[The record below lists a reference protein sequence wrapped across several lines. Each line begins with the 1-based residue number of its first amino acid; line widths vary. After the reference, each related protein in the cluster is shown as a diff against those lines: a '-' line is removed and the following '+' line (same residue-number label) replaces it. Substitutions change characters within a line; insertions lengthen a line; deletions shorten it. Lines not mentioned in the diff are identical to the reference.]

1 MVDERTGRR
10 YSLKISEDG
19 TVRSADL
26 KQITAGG
33 DGNGIKMFDP
43 GCTNTATCRSTVSF
57 IDGGKGVLR
66 YRGIPIEALAEKSTY
81 LETAYLLQYGHL
93 PSRAQLASWEEA
105 VMRHSALP
113 DGVAEAVA
121 ALPHDAHFMAT
132 IITALTALS
141 AFHPEQNP
149 ALQGG
154 GIYKS
159 KEIRDKQVVRIIGKM
174 PALAALAYHRRSG
187 RALCMP
193 PPGLGYAESFLYML
207 DGMGRTDYRPHPRL
221 ARALEVLFILH
232 AEHEMNCSTAAC
244 RHLASSGV
252 DVYTA
257 VAGAVGALY
266 GPLHGGAN
274 EAVLKMLVEIG
285 SPERIP
291 EFLEGVKAA
300 QRRLS
305 GFGHRVYK
313 NYDPRAKIIRGLA
326 EEVFSIV
333 GRDPLIEV
341 AVALEQAALKDE
353 YFVKR
358 KLYPNVDFYS
368 GLIYRALGF
377 PPEFF
382 TVLFAIPRAA
392 GYLAHWR
399 ESLDDSDTKIVRPH
413 QVYQG
418 NWLSGYLPLDARET
432 ATEAPDMAEIPVSNA
447 TKRRIAGLAI

>member
-1 MVDERTGRR
+1 M
-10 YSLKISEDG
+10 
-19 TVRSADL
+19 
-26 KQITAGG
+26 
-33 DGNGIKMFDP
+33 
-43 GCTNTATCRSTVSF
+43 
-57 IDGGKGVLR
+57 
-66 YRGIPIEALAEKSTY
+66 
-81 LETAYLLQYGHL
+81 
-93 PSRAQLASWEEA
+93 
-105 VMRHSALP
+105 
-113 DGVAEAVA
+113 
-121 ALPHDAHFMAT
+121 
-132 IITALTALS
+132 
-141 AFHPEQNP
+141 
-149 ALQGG
+149 
-154 GIYKS
+154 
-159 KEIRDKQVVRIIGKM
+159 
-174 PALAALAYHRRSG
+174 
-187 RALCMP
+187 
-193 PPGLGYAESFLYML
+193 
-207 DGMGRTDYRPHPRL
+207 
-221 ARALEVLFILH
+221 
-232 AEHEMNCSTAAC
+232 
-244 RHLASSGV
+244 
-252 DVYTA
+252 
-257 VAGAVGALY
+257 
-266 GPLHGGAN
+266 
-274 EAVLKMLVEIG
+274 
-285 SPERIP
+285 
-291 EFLEGVKAA
+291 
-300 QRRLS
+300 

-399 ESLDDSDTKIVRPH
+399 ESLDDPDTKIVRPH